1 MATEKEFSLDGS
13 EIGAILGKAF
23 AQFQKQWS
31 EDKKREALNILILG
45 KSGAGKSSLI
55 NAVFGEELA
64 QTGQGRPITS
74 KIEEFE
80 KDRLKIFDTRG
91 IESENFEETIS
102 DVEQFLKEK
111 TVCEVENQ
119 IHIAWVC
126 VCESMRRVE
135 GEEKVIK
142 ILKEHN
148 IPTIVVITKA
158 QQDKD
163 EKSESFREKVIEI
176 LGVNAKDCIRTRAIE
191 VVDDEGETKKM
202 MGIDELVVRSYELLP
217 EGRNTAFA
225 RWQEYNK
232 TMQKDSFKKE
242 AFSKVKYY
250 TTAATAIAATPIPFS
265 DFAVLLPTQAAMILH
280 ISRVYGMEINQ
291 ENAIKLV
298 TALSAVAG
306 VGFAIR
312 MGVGAALKFIPGVGS
327 LVGGA
332 INATVAG
339 TATKLMGDAY
349 IEFLDNKFMDNVLTP
364 DFILKNLPDFI
375 KNKS

>member
-31 EDKKREALNILILG
+31 DDKKREALSVLIVG

-55 NAVFGEELA
+55 NVVFGEELA

-80 KDRLKIFDTRG
+80 KDGLKIFDTRG
-91 IESENFEETIS
+91 IEAEKFEETTS
-102 DVEQFLKEK
+102 DIEKFLKER
-111 TVCEVENQ
+111 TICEVENQ

-142 ILKEHN
+142 ALKEHN

-163 EKSESFREKVIEI
+163 EKGESFREKVIEI
-176 LGVNAKDCIRTRAIE
+176 LGVNAEDCIRTRAIE
-191 VVDDEGETKKM
+191 VIDDEGEKKKI
-202 MGIDELVVRSYELLP
+202 MGIDELVARSYKLLP
-217 EGRNTAFA
+217 EGRNKAFA

-232 TMQKDSFKKE
+232 IMQKDTLKE
-242 AFSKVKYY
+242 EAYSKVKYY

-265 DFAVLLPTQAAMILH
+265 DFALLLPTQAMMILH

-291 ENAIKLV
+291 ENAIKLI
-298 TALSAVAG
+298 TALTAVAG
-306 VGFAIR
+306 AGYAVK
-312 MGVGAALKFIPGVGS
+312 MGVGAMLKFIPGVGS
-327 LVGGA
+327 VTGGA
-332 INATVAG
+332 INATIAG
-339 TATKLMGDAY
+339 TTTKLMGDAY

>member
-1 MATEKEFSLDGS
+1 MATEMDFSADESGMS
-13 EIGAILGKAF
+13 EILKKAF
-23 AQFQKQWS
+23 LEFQKQWS
-31 EDKKREALNILILG
+31 EDKKKGALNVLVLG

-80 KDRLKIFDTRG
+80 RNGLKIFDTRG
-91 IESENFEETIS
+91 VESENFEETIT
-102 DVEQFLKEK
+102 EIENLLKEK

-142 ILKEHN
+142 TLKEHN

-163 EKSESFREKVIEI
+163 EKGESFREKVIEI
-176 LGVNAKDCIRTRAIE
+176 LGINAEDCIRTRAIE
-191 VVDDEGETKKM
+191 VVDDDGEKKKM
-202 MGIDELVVRSYELLP
+202 MGIGELVSRSYLLLP
-217 EGRNTAFA
+217 DAKKLAFA
-225 RWQEYNK
+225 RRQHFNK
-232 TMQKDSFKKE
+232 TMRKDALKEE

-250 TTAATAIAATPIPFS
+250 ATAASTVAVTPIPFS
-265 DFAVLLPTQAAMILH
+265 DFAVLLPTQVAMILH
-280 ISRVYGMEINQ
+280 ISKVYDMEINQ
-291 ENAIKLV
+291 ENAIKLI
-298 TALSAVAG
+298 TALTAVAG
-306 VGFAIR
+306 AGYAVK
-312 MGVGAALKFIPGVGS
+312 MGVGAMLKFIPGVGS
-327 LVGGA
+327 VVGGA
-332 INATVAG
+332 INATIAG
-339 TATKLMGDAY
+339 TTTKLMGDAY
-349 IEFLDNKFMDNVLTP
+349 IEFLDDKFMDNVLTP

-375 KNKS
+375 KNKG